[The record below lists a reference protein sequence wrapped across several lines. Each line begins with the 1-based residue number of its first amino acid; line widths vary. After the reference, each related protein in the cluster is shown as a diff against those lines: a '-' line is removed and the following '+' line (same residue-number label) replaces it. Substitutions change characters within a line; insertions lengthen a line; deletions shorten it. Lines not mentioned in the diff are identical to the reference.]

1 MNKIIITG
9 INGYI
14 SNSIKKHFEL
24 KNNIKKD
31 IKLLDVRGTEW
42 GNYDFSKVDTVIH
55 CAALV
60 HKDSSKHTLDEYIA
74 VNTIL
79 TEKIA
84 QKAKREGVRYFI
96 FFSTEGVYGTTGSL
110 FKDIVLDTNT
120 ELKPIE
126 KYEISKKMAED
137 RIMALKDDNFKV
149 AIIRPP
155 FVYGKDCPGNYRR
168 LREAVLKFRFIPTIK
183 NKKSMIYIENLCE
196 FVYQLWRR
204 KLGGT
209 FLPQDLPYRC
219 TTDMCLEIAKF
230 HKRRICYTSILNL
243 VIKFLS
249 IYMRSLRVAFGN
261 EYYKEELS
269 NFNFNYQLVNFRE
282 SIIQTEMRN
291 K

>member
-1 MNKIIITG
+1 MKIIITG
-9 INGYI
+9 VHGYI
-14 SNSIKKHFEL
+14 SNSIRRHFIEKHKFNGGL
-24 KNNIKKD
+24 R
-31 IKLLDVRGTEW
+31 LLDLRNDDWLEE
-42 GNYDFSKVDTVIH
+42 DFSQVDTLIH

-60 HKDSSKHTLDEYIA
+60 HKDPNQYTLDDYVE
-74 VNTIL
+74 VNANL

-84 QKAKREGVRYFI
+84 KKAKREGVKYFI

-110 FKDIVLDTNT
+110 FNDIVLDKDT

-137 RIMALKDDNFKV
+137 RIMALIDDNFKV

-204 KLGGT
+204 KLDGT

-230 HKRRICYTSILNL
+230 H
-243 VIKFLS
+243 
-249 IYMRSLRVAFGN
+249 
-261 EYYKEELS
+261 
-269 NFNFNYQLVNFRE
+269 
-282 SIIQTEMRN
+282 
-291 K
+291 